1 MPQTMMT
8 LGGVRFALETAA
20 YEQLVLSQSWR
31 WPKHDRLGREPALQF
46 VGADAA
52 EIELEG
58 TIYPTLRGGLA
69 SIERLREL
77 ASQGRP
83 LMLTDGLGR
92 VWGRWVI
99 AQVSD
104 TRSVL
109 MDDGQAR
116 KIVFRITLKAYGED
130 GR

>member
-8 LGGVRFALETAA
+8 LGGFRFALETAA

-31 WPKHDRLGREPALQF
+31 WAKHERLGREPALQF
-46 VGADAA
+46 TGADAA
-52 EIELEG
+52 ELELEG
-58 TIYPTLRGGLA
+58 AIYPAFRGGLA

-77 ASQGRP
+77 AALGRP

-92 VWGRWVI
+92 VWGKWVI

-130 GR
+130 AR